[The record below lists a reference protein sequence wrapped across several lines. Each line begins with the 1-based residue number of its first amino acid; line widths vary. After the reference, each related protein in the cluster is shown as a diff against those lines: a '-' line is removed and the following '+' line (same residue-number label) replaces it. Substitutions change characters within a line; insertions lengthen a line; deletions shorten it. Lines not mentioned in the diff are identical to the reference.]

1 MGEVYTNPVAS
12 PWTRGVDP
20 IWRVAIFML
29 GNALMG
35 TLLGFLT
42 GLGTGGGSLLILWL
56 TIGVGMTQSNASV
69 INLMFFIPSAAVSC
83 FFRWKQGKLTVKKV
97 LPAIIA
103 GSISALL
110 FAMLGKWMDT
120 TWLRKL
126 FGVLLIFTGFR

>member
-1 MGEVYTNPVAS
+1 
-12 PWTRGVDP
+12 
-20 IWRVAIFML
+20 
-29 GNALMG
+29 MG

-110 FAMLGKWMDT
+110 FAMLGKWIDT

-126 FGVLLIFTGFR
+126 FGVLLIFMGFRELFYQPKQH